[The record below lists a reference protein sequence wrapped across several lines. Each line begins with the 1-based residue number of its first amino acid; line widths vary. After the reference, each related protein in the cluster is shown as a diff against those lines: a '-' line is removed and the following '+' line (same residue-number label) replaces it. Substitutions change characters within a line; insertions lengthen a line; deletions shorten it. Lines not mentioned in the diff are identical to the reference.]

1 MINIDNNSKKD
12 CCGCTACSS
21 VCPKN
26 CITMTEDNEGFF
38 YPVVDGNSCIN
49 CGLCEKVCPV
59 KKEISQDS
67 IQQSFVSRINDKEV
81 LMNSSSGGAFTAL
94 SRFAINNGYTV
105 YGGAYNECFDV
116 VHDSAKTNEEA
127 VKFRGSKYVQ
137 SYMGDTFKNIK
148 KQLDKGDKVLFS
160 GTPCQCAGLVSY
172 LRKPYDNLVTVDF
185 VCHAVP
191 SPKVWKLYRD
201 YLTKKYKSNIK
212 SVNFRSK
219 IYGYHCSSIKIDME
233 NGKSQKMGLN
243 TDMFLKSFFFNVSCR
258 PSCYDCHF
266 KTVDRMCDITVFDC
280 WNITR
285 FVPNKKDDDKGYSAV
300 ITHSEKG
307 AKFFKQA
314 STCLEVFDADLDTLI
329 KHDGKYAVKSI
340 DYTPKREEYFRLV
353 NEGLPIDEVTK
364 RVIPI
369 KAKNKLMGKTKGFLH
384 ATGLMSLAQKLK
396 K

>member
-1 MINIDNNSKKD
+1 MINIDINNKKD
-12 CCGCTACSS
+12 CCGCTACSA
-21 VCPKN
+21 VCPEG
-26 CITMTEDNEGFF
+26 CITMAEDSEGFY
-38 YPVVDGNSCIN
+38 YPSVDESVCIN
-49 CGLCEKVCPV
+49 CGLCERVCPI
-59 KKEISQDS
+59 KKEIPKDS
-67 IQQSFVSRINDKEV
+67 LQKSFVSRINDDEV

-94 SRFAINNGYTV
+94 SRYAIDNGYTV

-116 VHDSAKTNEEA
+116 VHDSAKTNAEA

-137 SYMGDTFKNIK
+137 SFMGDTFKKIK
-148 KQLDKGDKVLFS
+148 AQLDGGERVLFS
-160 GTPCQCAGLVSY
+160 GTPCQGAGLLSY

-191 SPKVWKLYRD
+191 SPKVWKLYRE
-201 YLTKKYKSNIK
+201 YLTKKYNSEIK

-219 IYGYHCSSIKIDME
+219 VYGYHCSSIKIDMQ
-233 NGKSQKMGLN
+233 NGKSQAKGLN

-266 KTVDRMCDITVFDC
+266 KTVDRVCDITVFDC

-285 FVPNKKDDDKGYSAV
+285 FVPDKKDDDRGYSAV
-300 ITHSEKG
+300 IVHSKKGQAFFEK
-307 AKFFKQA
+307 A
-314 STCLEVFDADLDTLI
+314 SACLEVNNADLDTLI
-329 KHDGKYAVKSI
+329 EYNGKYAVKSI

-369 KAKNKLMGKTKGFLH
+369 KTKNKLMGKAKGFLH
-384 ATGLMSLAQKLK
+384 ATGLMSLAQRLK